1 VNSETRLDR
10 LIAIMRNFPKLLT
23 IGACV
28 VLTLGARPQATST
41 QSFAPSANQR
51 FYLDL
56 DTAEGAFSQWRHE
69 DLKSLNALSA
79 TIRVPRLRKDSKWL
93 PAFTIWL
100 QDVGVDD
107 QRHRI
112 GVQLTAP
119 NRKPPLEVRI
129 IHVDKKELIGSEVL
143 PIKIGLDEDLPVE
156 MVWATPNSV
165 TVKVGE
171 QTRKINVAW
180 VVESVGLSAS
190 TGQMKVDPL
199 ILGKTQD

>member
-1 VNSETRLDR
+1 
-10 LIAIMRNFPKLLT
+10 
-23 IGACV
+23 
-28 VLTLGARPQATST
+28 
-41 QSFAPSANQR
+41 
-51 FYLDL
+51 L
-56 DTAEGAFSQWRHE
+56 DTAEGAFSQWRHD

-93 PAFTIWL
+93 PTFTIWL
-100 QDVGVDD
+100 QDVGVGE
-107 QRHRI
+107 QRHCI

-129 IHVDKKELIGSEVL
+129 IHVDKKELIGSDVL

-171 QTRKINVAW
+171 QTSKIINVAW
-180 VVESVGLSAS
+180 VVESVALSAS

-199 ILGKTQD
+199 ILGRTQD